1 MPCAGAASRPA
12 GGGDKNG
19 QVNILLV
26 DAALN
31 FGMLAVLSAVL
42 YAAPSPLLNPS
53 AVPFGV
59 RVPPDK
65 ARAAAV
71 EEQRGRY
78 RGAVLVAAAVVTVS
92 ASALG
97 AALGTLT
104 AGAVGSLLLCAL
116 AAALWVRAHRGIA
129 RAKAEG
135 GWYEQARQGAVMD
148 TSLRTDPVR
157 FPWGW
162 TVPALVVIAV
172 SVAAGAVVYPGL
184 PERIAM
190 PERSLGGTAYRT
202 YPTSVWTTFGL
213 VLGQVVLTLIMAATV
228 AGLLRARADLDV
240 ARPVAGAARYRRY
253 LTVTARSMMG
263 IAALMNLMLLGL
275 SALMWSDT
283 RSTAMT
289 LAAAGVPLLAVLA
302 VTAWL
307 VLRVGPSGSRLPETA
322 DEENTGLVPRD
333 DDRFWHGAGTV
344 YVNADDPAVLVPK
357 RVGIGWT
364 VNFGNPRSLVVAAL
378 VLAVAVG
385 SAVVPAVR

>member
-1 MPCAGAASRPA
+1 MNP
-12 GGGDKNG
+12 
-19 QVNILLV
+19 LLV
-26 DAALN
+26 DAALD
-31 FGMLAVLSAVL
+31 FGILAVLSAVL

-65 ARAAAV
+65 ARAAVV
-71 EEQRGRY
+71 EEQRSRY
-78 RGAVLVAAAVVTVS
+78 RGAMLVAAAVVTVP

-97 AALGTLT
+97 AALGTP
-104 AGAVGSLLLCAL
+104 AAAVAGSLLLCAL

-135 GWYEQARQGAVMD
+135 RWYEQVRQGAVVD

-157 FPWGW
+157 FPWGR

-172 SVAAGAVVYPGL
+172 SVVAGVVVYPGL
-184 PERIAM
+184 PDRIAL
-190 PERSLGGTAYRT
+190 PERSLGGTVYRT
-202 YPTSVWTTFGL
+202 YPTGVWTAFGL
-213 VLGQVVLTLIMAATV
+213 VLGQVLLTATMAATV
-228 AGLLRARADLDV
+228 AGLLRTRADLDV
-240 ARPVAGAARYRRY
+240 ARPVAAAARYRRY

-263 IAALMNLMLLGL
+263 ITALVNLMLLGL

-289 LAAAGVPLLAVLA
+289 LAVTGAPLVGVLA
-302 VTAWL
+302 VTVWI
-307 VLRVGPSGSRLPETA
+307 VLRVGPLGSRLREDA
-322 DEENTGLVPRD
+322 GEESSGLVPRD
-333 DDRFWHGAGTV
+333 DDRFWRGAGTV

-364 VNFGNPRSLVVAAL
+364 VNFGNPRALVVVAL

-385 SAVVPAVR
+385 ASVVQAVR

>member
-1 MPCAGAASRPA
+1 M
-12 GGGDKNG
+12 NT
-19 QVNILLV
+19 LLV

-31 FGMLAVLSAVL
+31 FGILAVLSAVL
-42 YAAPSPLLNPS
+42 YTAPSPLLNPS

-71 EEQRGRY
+71 EEQRSRY
-78 RGAVLVAAAVVTVS
+78 RGAMLVAAAVVTVP

-97 AALGTLT
+97 AALGTP
-104 AGAVGSLLLCAL
+104 AAAVAGSLLLCAL
-116 AAALWVRAHRGIA
+116 AAALWVRAHRAIV

-135 GWYEQARQGAVMD
+135 GWYQQARQGAVVD

-172 SVAAGAVVYPGL
+172 SVVAGVVVYPGL
-184 PERIAM
+184 PDRIAL
-190 PERSLGGTAYRT
+190 PERSLGGTVYRT
-202 YPTSVWTTFGL
+202 YPTSVWTAFGF
-213 VLGQVVLTLIMAATV
+213 VLGQVLLTLTMAATV

-253 LTVTARSMMG
+253 LTVTARSMLG
-263 IAALMNLMLLGL
+263 ITALVNLMLLGL

-289 LAAAGVPLLAVLA
+289 LAATGVPLVGVLA

-307 VLRVGPSGSRLPETA
+307 VLRVGPAGSRLREDTG
-322 DEENTGLVPRD
+322 EESTGLVPRD
-333 DDRFWHGAGTV
+333 DDRFWRGAGTV

-364 VNFGNPRSLVVAAL
+364 VNFGNPRSLVAVAL

-385 SAVVPAVR
+385 ATVVQAVR

>member
-1 MPCAGAASRPA
+1 M
-12 GGGDKNG
+12 NT
-19 QVNILLV
+19 LLV
-26 DAALN
+26 DAALD
-31 FGMLAVLSAVL
+31 FGILAALGAVL

-65 ARAAAV
+65 AGAAAV
-71 EEQRGRY
+71 EEQRSRY
-78 RGAVLVAAAVVTVS
+78 RGTMLVAAAVVTVP

-97 AALGTLT
+97 AVLGTPA
-104 AGAVGSLLLCAL
+104 AGVAGSLLLCAL
-116 AAALWVRAHRGIA
+116 AAVLWVRAHRAIA

-135 GWYEQARQGAVMD
+135 GWYEQARQGAVVD

-172 SVAAGAVVYPGL
+172 SVVAGIVVYPGL
-184 PERIAM
+184 PDRIAL
-190 PERSLGGTAYRT
+190 PERSPGGTVYRT
-202 YPTSVWTTFGL
+202 YPTSVWTAFGF
-213 VLGQVVLTLIMAATV
+213 VLGQVLLTLTMAATV
-228 AGLLRARADLDV
+228 AGLFRARADLDV
-240 ARPVAGAARYRRY
+240 ARPVAGAARHRRY

-263 IAALMNLMLLGL
+263 IAALVDLMLLGL
-275 SALMWSDT
+275 SALIWSDT

-289 LAAAGVPLLAVLA
+289 LAVTGVPLVGVLA

-307 VLRVGPSGSRLPETA
+307 VLRVGPSGSRLPQDTGEKS
-322 DEENTGLVPRD
+322 TGLVPRD
-333 DDRFWHGAGTV
+333 DDRFWRGAGTV
-344 YVNADDPAVLVPK
+344 YVNADDPAILVPK

-364 VNFGNPRSLVVAAL
+364 VNLGNPRFLVVVAL

-385 SAVVPAVR
+385 ATAVQAVR

>member
-1 MPCAGAASRPA
+1 MPRSTGIS
-12 GGGDKNG
+12 DKNG
-19 QVNILLV
+19 QVNTLLV
-26 DAALN
+26 DAALS
-31 FGMLAVLSAVL
+31 FGILAALSAVL
-42 YAAPSPLLNPS
+42 YTAPSPLLNPS

-71 EEQRGRY
+71 EEQRSRY
-78 RGAVLVAAAVVTVS
+78 RGAMLVAAAVVTVL

-104 AGAVGSLLLCAL
+104 AGAAGSLLLCAL

-135 GWYEQARQGAVMD
+135 GWYGQARQGSVVD

-172 SVAAGAVVYPGL
+172 SIAAGVVVYPGL
-184 PERIAM
+184 PDRIAL
-190 PERSLGGTAYRT
+190 PERSSGGTVYHMYT
-202 YPTSVWTTFGL
+202 TSVWTAFSL
-213 VLGQVVLTLIMAATV
+213 VLGQVLLTLTMAAVV

-253 LTVTARSMMG
+253 LIVTARSAMG
-263 IAALMNLMLLGL
+263 ITALVNLMLLGL
-275 SALMWSDT
+275 SALIWSDT
-283 RSTAMT
+283 RSTVVT
-289 LAAAGVPLLAVLA
+289 LA
-302 VTAWL
+302 VTGVPFVAVL
-307 VLRVGPSGSRLPETA
+307 VVVARFVLRVGPFGSRLPEDTG
-322 DEENTGLVPRD
+322 EESTGLVARD
-333 DDRFWHGAGTV
+333 DDRFWRGAGTI
-344 YVNADDPAVLVPK
+344 YVNADDPGVLVPK

-364 VNFGNPRSLVVAAL
+364 VNFGNPRSLVVASL

-385 SAVVPAVR
+385 ATVVQAVR

>member
-1 MPCAGAASRPA
+1 MPRSTGIS
-12 GGGDKNG
+12 DKNG
-19 QVNILLV
+19 QVNTLLV

-31 FGMLAVLSAVL
+31 FGILAVLSAVL
-42 YAAPSPLLNPS
+42 YTAPSPLLNPS
-53 AVPFGV
+53 GVPFGV

-71 EEQRGRY
+71 EEQRSRY
-78 RGAVLVAAAVVTVS
+78 RGAMLVAAAVVTVL

-104 AGAVGSLLLCAL
+104 AGAAGSLLLCAL
-116 AAALWVRAHRGIA
+116 AAALWVRAHRGVA

-135 GWYEQARQGAVMD
+135 GWYGQVRQGAVVD

-172 SVAAGAVVYPGL
+172 SIAAGVVVYPGL
-184 PERIAM
+184 PDRIAL
-190 PERSLGGTAYRT
+190 PERSSGGTVYHMYT
-202 YPTSVWTTFGL
+202 TSVWTAFSL
-213 VLGQVVLTLIMAATV
+213 VLGQVLLTLTMAAVV

-263 IAALMNLMLLGL
+263 ITALVNLMLLGL

-283 RSTAMT
+283 RSMVVT
-289 LAAAGVPLLAVLA
+289 LAVTGVPFVAVLA
-302 VTAWL
+302 VVARL
-307 VLRVGPSGSRLPETA
+307 VLRVGPSGSRLPEDTG
-322 DEENTGLVPRD
+322 EERTGLVARD
-333 DDRFWHGAGTV
+333 DDRFWRVAGTI

-385 SAVVPAVR
+385 ATVVQAVR

>member
-1 MPCAGAASRPA
+1 M
-12 GGGDKNG
+12 NT
-19 QVNILLV
+19 LLV

-31 FGMLAVLSAVL
+31 FGLLAVLSAVL

-65 ARAAAV
+65 TRAAVV
-71 EEQRGRY
+71 EEQHSRY
-78 RGAVLVAAAVVTVS
+78 RGAMLVAAAVVTVL

-104 AGAVGSLLLCAL
+104 AGAAGSLLLCAL

-135 GWYEQARQGAVMD
+135 GWYGQARQGSVAD

-162 TVPALVVIAV
+162 TVPGLVVIAV
-172 SVAAGAVVYPGL
+172 SFAAGVVVYPGL
-184 PERIAM
+184 PDRIAL
-190 PERSLGGTAYRT
+190 PERSSGGTVYHMYT
-202 YPTSVWTTFGL
+202 TSVWTAFSL
-213 VLGQVVLTLIMAATV
+213 VLGQVLLTLTMAVVV

-240 ARPVAGAARYRRY
+240 ARPVADAARYRRY

-263 IAALMNLMLLGL
+263 ITALVNLMLLGL

-283 RSTAMT
+283 RSMVVS
-289 LAAAGVPLLAVLA
+289 LAVTGVPFVAVLA
-302 VTAWL
+302 VVARF
-307 VLRVGPSGSRLPETA
+307 VLRVGPSGSRLPEGTG
-322 DEENTGLVPRD
+322 EESTGLVARD
-333 DDRFWHGAGTV
+333 DDRFWRGAGTI

-385 SAVVPAVR
+385 ATVVQAVR

>member
-1 MPCAGAASRPA
+1 M
-12 GGGDKNG
+12 NT
-19 QVNILLV
+19 LLV

-31 FGMLAVLSAVL
+31 FGILAVLGAVL
-42 YAAPSPLLNPS
+42 YAAPSPLLNPP

-59 RVPPDK
+59 RVPPEK
-65 ARAAAV
+65 ARADAV

-78 RGAVLVAAAVVTVS
+78 RGAVLAAAAVVTVVS
-92 ASALG
+92 SALG
-97 AALGTLT
+97 AALGTL
-104 AGAVGSLLLCAL
+104 AVGVAGSLLLCVL

-135 GWYEQARQGAVMD
+135 GWYAQARQGAVMD

-162 TVPALVVIAV
+162 AVPAFVVIAV
-172 SVAAGAVVYPGL
+172 SVVVGVIVYPGL
-184 PERIAM
+184 PDRIAL
-190 PERSLGGTAYRT
+190 PERSLDGTVYRM
-202 YPTSVWTTFGL
+202 YPTNVWTAFGF
-213 VLGQVVLTLIMAATV
+213 VLGQLLLTLTMVVTV

-253 LTVTARSMMG
+253 LVVMARSMMG
-263 IAALMNLMLLGL
+263 IAALMNLMLFGL

-283 RSTAMT
+283 RSTALT
-289 LAAAGVPLLAVLA
+289 LA
-302 VTAWL
+302 VTFVPLVGVLALTGWL
-307 VLRVGPSGSRLPETA
+307 VLRVGPSGSRLREDTG
-322 DEENTGLVPRD
+322 EQGTGLVPRD
-333 DDRFWHGAGTV
+333 DDRFWRGAGTV
-344 YVNADDPAVLVPK
+344 YVNADDPAILVPK

-385 SAVVPAVR
+385 AAVVQAVR